1 MKNIFIAI
9 LIFVSVALGAWC
21 VSLQKQIET
30 QTAQLTQTE
39 NQLAAVKAE
48 LNAKSEAIVDAKFAE
63 ARADILQKTLK
74 ETAANAE
81 QESKKAEQ
89 LQKSLAAAKTNSPM
103 HDLGAVLSDP
113 KMREMIKSQQKAFMG
128 PLIDK
133 EYGALFKQ
141 LNLTSDQ
148 SAALKDLLQKKMMA
162 GTDSGFSMLDGSLDA
177 TQRADLAKQVKSQ
190 TDEIDNQIKQMLGDE
205 NYQTFQTY
213 EKTVPDRMTASQF
226 SDQLAGSATALTAD
240 QQQQL
245 VQAMGDVRGNFKW
258 TTTLNKS
265 NPDLAKGDYGTVFS
279 EENVNKFAQ
288 EKERLDQ
295 EVLTRAQQILTPEQL
310 AAFQDFQKAQR
321 QMQIAGMKMAAQMF
335 APKNQ

>member
-89 LQKSLAAAKTNSPM
+89 LQKSLAAAKTNNPM
-103 HDLGAVLSDP
+103 HDLGAVFSDP

-177 TQRADLAKQVKSQ
+177 TQRADLAKQVKSA
-190 TDEIDNQIKQMLGDE
+190 
-205 NYQTFQTY
+205 
-213 EKTVPDRMTASQF
+213 DR
-226 SDQLAGSATALTAD
+226 
-240 QQQQL
+240 
-245 VQAMGDVRGNFKW
+245 
-258 TTTLNKS
+258 
-265 NPDLAKGDYGTVFS
+265 
-279 EENVNKFAQ
+279 
-288 EKERLDQ
+288 
-295 EVLTRAQQILTPEQL
+295 
-310 AAFQDFQKAQR
+310 
-321 QMQIAGMKMAAQMF
+321 
-335 APKNQ
+335 